1 MASPPVPDDD
11 VKRALAAYQREG
23 GFSAGAR
30 SLAMDRATFT
40 RWVRAAED
48 RGFNLSEGAVDSIRK
63 AGIGFVEVRGGHR
76 RVYDEETGRQIDTVR
91 WSKPKIED
99 DPIQWAEVLRD
110 ALSDV
115 PRAVQ
120 VDRPR
125 GPNDLCAVFP
135 VADLHIGL
143 LTDAEEVGDTWDA
156 STSQDAFADL
166 FARLVDVT
174 PGADTA
180 ILAQL
185 GDLMHIDDQRNVT
198 PQSGHQLD
206 ADARYFAILRRA
218 VQAMRFAIDAL
229 RAKYPRVIYR
239 GCRGNHDITAHHA
252 VTLALAEHYR
262 GIDGVTIVQ
271 SAGEFYVRE
280 FGVNMLVL
288 HHGDRAKPERLVQF
302 AAAEWPEIWG
312 RTRHRLAL
320 SGHVHHET
328 RKDVGGM
335 AFESVGTI
343 IPRDFHA
350 HSHAY
355 AARRGLV
362 SITLDREQGEVSRAR
377 ISV

>member
-1 MASPPVPDDD
+1 MPTPPLPDEVLRETIETWRVCDCNAKEAAKALG
-11 VKRALAAYQREG
+11 VNYETFKNRLTRAKAK
-23 GFSAGAR
+23 GF
-30 SLAMDRATFT
+30 D
-40 RWVRAAED
+40 
-48 RGFNLSEGAVDSIRK
+48 LSEGARIVVDRAKLCATEAQGGWIHDYDDEGKKVGTTRWAK
-63 AGIGFVEVRGGHR
+63 PRVE
-76 RVYDEETGRQIDTVR
+76 
-91 WSKPKIED
+91 ED
-99 DPIQWAEVLRD
+99 PAQWVDIIKEALAD
-110 ALSDV
+110 A

-120 VDRPR
+120 MDPPT
-125 GPNDLCAVFP
+125 GPKDLCAVFP

-143 LTDAEEVGDTWDA
+143 LTDEEEVGEDW
-156 STSQDAFADL
+156 SSKKSHRVFADV
-166 FARLVDVT
+166 FARLAHVT
-174 PGADTA
+174 PSADTA

-185 GDLMHIDDQRNVT
+185 GDLMHVDDQRNVT

-206 ADARYFAILRRA
+206 ADTRYFMVLRRA
-218 VQAMRFAIDAL
+218 VAAMKFAIDTL

-262 GIDGVTIVQ
+262 DTPSVTIVE

-280 FGVNMLVL
+280 FGVNMIVL
-288 HHGDRAKPERLVQF
+288 HHGDKAKPERLVHF

-312 RTRHRLAL
+312 RTKHRLAL
-320 SGHVHHET
+320 SGHVHHDT

-350 HSHAY
+350 YSHAY

-362 SITLDREQGEVSRAR
+362 SITLDRIQGEVSRAR

>member
-23 GFSAGAR
+23 SFTAGAR

-48 RGFNLSEGAVDSIRK
+48 RGFNLSEGARDTIDRARLSPVEAQGGWIHDYDDEGRK
-63 AGIGFVEVRGGHR
+63 VG
-76 RVYDEETGRQIDTVR
+76 TTR
-91 WSKPKIED
+91 WSRPRIED
-99 DPIQWAEVLRD
+99 DPAQWAEVLRD
-110 ALSDV
+110 ALSDA

-120 VDRPR
+120 VDRPS
-125 GPNDLCAVFP
+125 GPSDLCAVFP

-143 LTDAEEVGDTWDA
+143 LTDAEEVGEAWDA
-156 STSQDAFADL
+156 ETSQDAFAGL

-185 GDLMHIDDQRNVT
+185 GDLMHVDDQRNVT

-262 GIDGVTIVQ
+262 GIEGVTIVQ

-280 FGVNMLVL
+280 FGSNMLVL
-288 HHGDRAKPERLVQF
+288 HHGDKAKPERLVQF

-377 ISV
+377 IGV